1 MNTAVLTRP
10 VDTDL
15 IVDLTS
21 AATSEALYAHP
32 SHSILNKLSPMEL
45 RVARLVADGLTNRQI
60 GELLFVSHR
69 TIDTHLSH
77 VFSKL
82 NVTSRVRGALV
93 VGA

>member
-10 VDTDL
+10 ADTDH
-15 IVDLTS
+15 IVDLTTT
-21 AATSEALYAHP
+21 ATSEALRTQPTHA
-32 SHSILNKLSPMEL
+32 ILNKLSPMEM

-82 NVTSRVRGALV
+82 NVTSRVRVALV